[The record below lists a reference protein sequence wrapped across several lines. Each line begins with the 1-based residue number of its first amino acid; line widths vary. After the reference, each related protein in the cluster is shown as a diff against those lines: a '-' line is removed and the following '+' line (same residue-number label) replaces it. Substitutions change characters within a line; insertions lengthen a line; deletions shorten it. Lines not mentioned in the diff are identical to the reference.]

1 MENKNY
7 KNGLICA
14 LSCAIIWGVLPI
26 YWNALNPISSL
37 VVIFYRIAL
46 MTLTCFGIQYYY
58 TRNIKKIFA
67 PMFEDKKKLGIYIVA
82 GILITMNWSIYIW
95 AVQAGYV
102 IQSSMGYF
110 LEPLIVSLFGMIIY
124 KEKANKWKLIS
135 MGFAFTGLM
144 VMIIGYKELPI
155 IAVGLAATFACYAAI
170 KKSVDLPPFQS
181 LLYETVFIAPIALL
195 AVFWL
200 EGNDIGALATG
211 GSGKFVLL
219 LFAGIATA
227 VPMGLF
233 SAAARKLPL
242 LTLGLTEY
250 ISPSIALVLGIFLF
264 KEPFDIIQ
272 FSAFVIIW
280 IGLIFFTYGELVD
293 IRSEKKGE
301 INDAH

>member
-1 MENKNY
+1 
-7 KNGLICA
+7 
-14 LSCAIIWGVLPI
+14 
-26 YWNALNPISSL
+26 
-37 VVIFYRIAL
+37 
-46 MTLTCFGIQYYY
+46 
-58 TRNIKKIFA
+58 
-67 PMFEDKKKLGIYIVA
+67 
-82 GILITMNWSIYIW
+82 
-95 AVQAGYV
+95 
-102 IQSSMGYF
+102 
-110 LEPLIVSLFGMIIY
+110 
-124 KEKANKWKLIS
+124 
-135 MGFAFTGLM
+135 MGFAFAGLL

-155 IAVGLAATFACYAAI
+155 IAVGLATTFASYAAI

-200 EGNDIGALATG
+200 EKSNIGAMATG
-211 GSGKFVLL
+211 GSGKLILL

-233 SAAARKLPL
+233 SSAARNLPL

-264 KEPFDIIQ
+264 KEPFDMIQ